1 VGRRVR
7 CDRHGRWV
15 GQSSEG
21 GTDTLLV
28 GLSAPATVEVGTDTL
43 LVGLSA
49 PATVEVGTDTE
60 CSVAGGLAAAGR
72 GAIDGLG
79 CSDCRCVT
87 HLAGA
92 PARRPLVTAVTR
104 AHRRA
109 QEG

>member
-1 VGRRVR
+1 MWAVGLGVT
-7 CDRHGRWV
+7 DTD
-15 GQSSEG
+15 G

-28 GLSAPATVEVGTDTL
+28 DLAAPAAVEVGAL
-43 LVGLSA
+43 GA
-49 PATVEVGTDTE
+49 
-60 CSVAGGLAAAGR
+60 VAGF
-72 GAIDGLG
+72 G